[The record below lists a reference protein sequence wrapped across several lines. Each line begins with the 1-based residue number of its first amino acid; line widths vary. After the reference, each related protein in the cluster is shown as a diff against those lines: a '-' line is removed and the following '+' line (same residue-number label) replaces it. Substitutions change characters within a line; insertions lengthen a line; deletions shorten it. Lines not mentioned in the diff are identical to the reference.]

1 MGNIKVKNAFMINKF
16 LQDFK
21 KISNIYKKSTC
32 FTMNLLILN
41 CIEIVNDFIDKSL
54 IVKWSKQE

>member
-21 KISNIYKKSTC
+21 KISNIYKKSIC

-54 IVKWSKQE
+54 IDKWSKQE

>member
-16 LQDFK
+16 LQDLK